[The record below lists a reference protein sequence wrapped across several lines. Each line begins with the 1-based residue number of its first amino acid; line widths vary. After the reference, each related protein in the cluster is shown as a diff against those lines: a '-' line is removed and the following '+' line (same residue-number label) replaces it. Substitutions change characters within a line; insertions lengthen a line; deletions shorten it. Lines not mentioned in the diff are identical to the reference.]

1 MSFQKM
7 IARIDIMQIVIR
19 VCRRLRRAIAL
30 CLPMVFSACVSTSSL
45 DVPTQEPADIEER
58 VVIDGQALPYPDQP
72 SLTTESVGES
82 SSVSPV
88 VRRLMASAQSSRQAK
103 NWDSAA
109 DSIERALRIEP
120 RNAALWSALAEVKY
134 DQGDD
139 RSTLQFAAKSNTL
152 SGQNRQLRRK
162 NWLLMA
168 NSQERLGDTSKATEL
183 RKRAFD
189 N

>member
-1 MSFQKM
+1 M
-7 IARIDIMQIVIR
+7 IARIDSMQTVYR
-19 VCRRLRRAIAL
+19 FGRHMRHGVGA
-30 CLPMVFSACVSTSSL
+30 CLPLVLSACVSTSSL

-82 SSVSPV
+82 TSVSPV
-88 VRRLMASAQSSRQAK
+88 VSRLMAAAQSSRQAR
-103 NWDSAA
+103 NWDSAS

-139 RSTLQFAAKSNTL
+139 RSTLQLAAKSNTL
-152 SGQNRQLRRK
+152 SGQNHQLRRK

-168 NSQERLGDTSKATEL
+168 NSQERLGNTIKATEL
-183 RKRAFD
+183 REKAFA

>member
-1 MSFQKM
+1 M
-7 IARIDIMQIVIR
+7 IARIDSMQTVYRIGRHMRQGVG
-19 VCRRLRRAIAL
+19 A
-30 CLPMVFSACVSTSSL
+30 CLPLVLSACVSTSSL

-72 SLTTESVGES
+72 SLTTESMGES
-82 SSVSPV
+82 TSVSPV
-88 VRRLMASAQSSRQAK
+88 VSRLMASAQSSRQAR

-109 DSIERALRIEP
+109 NSIERALRIEP

-139 RSTLQFAAKSNTL
+139 RSTLQLAAKSNTL
-152 SGQNRQLRRK
+152 SGQNHQLRRK

-168 NSQERLGDTSKATEL
+168 NSHQRLGDDIKAEEL
-183 RKRAFD
+183 RKKAL
-189 N
+189 NN